1 MREVETNDKVTS
13 QCFATKGNP
22 FVTLYCGQGATVKV
36 NNAFHGR
43 HITNETDCTFLED
56 DCIEDHPVTLYDWQ
70 VRLSDT
76 DSSETVVTVL
86 IPKI

>member
-43 HITNETDCTFLED
+43 YITNETDCTFLED